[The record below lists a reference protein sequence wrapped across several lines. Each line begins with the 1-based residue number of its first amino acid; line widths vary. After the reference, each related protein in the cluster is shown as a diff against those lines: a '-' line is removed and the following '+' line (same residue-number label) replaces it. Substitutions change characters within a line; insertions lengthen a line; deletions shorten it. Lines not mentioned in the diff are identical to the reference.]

1 MCDCW
6 NAMNEIS
13 IIDNNLNQ
21 RAKDIFNVESYNV
34 CVHSLLKCWKQHRK
48 SIHDFESLVSERVY
62 CVSNWQNK
70 IEYWRHDCVL
80 VQKWSDNIRDSLNL
94 FNDWLADQ
102 LWIIMSVID
111 SLWEDDQSKW
121 IQYTD
126 TLVDLFKSQN
136 NDCSHVIY
144 DMIELC
150 NWSEHV
156 FKNFQ
161 FIDDKR
167 FYTMSMIIWSV
178 HIVSASVQKRCTN
191 KSTIYYIN
199 NFDDW
204 NSYNSMYKEDFLD
217 KDTKIAMYYSCE
229 R

>member
-1 MCDCW
+1 MQSWRKRKQVQCTSLNVKKWCSVSALNFTLNISELLDVLAVFVHNCQ
-6 NAMNEIS
+6 NVMNEIS
-13 IIDNNLNQ
+13 ITDNNLNQ

-80 VQKWSDNIRDSLNL
+80 VQEQSDNIRDSLNL
-94 FNDWLADQ
+94 LNDWLTDW
-102 LWIIMSVID
+102 LWIIMFVTD
-111 SLWEDDQSKW
+111 SLQEDDWDKW

-136 NDCSHVIY
+136 NDCSHVIH

-150 NWSEHV
+150 DWSEHV
-156 FKNFQ
+156 FKNSW

-167 FYTMSMIIWSV
+167 FYTMSMII
-178 HIVSASVQKRCTN
+178 
-191 KSTIYYIN
+191 
-199 NFDDW
+199 
-204 NSYNSMYKEDFLD
+204 
-217 KDTKIAMYYSCE
+217 
-229 R
+229 